1 MNFATT
7 VDPEDALK
15 VYKYSDVRAFWDEI
29 SPLQALLTHGKA
41 DCPWLL
47 ICPRSTGHLTPV
59 LNNFEKQE
67 LLYSPDLSGTHSL
80 PASDSQVQGL

>member
-29 SPLQALLTHGKA
+29 SPLQALLTHGKQTA
-41 DCPWLL
+41 RGFLYA
-47 ICPRSTGHLTPV
+47 
-59 LNNFEKQE
+59 QE
-67 LLYSPDLSGTHSL
+67 AQAT
-80 PASDSQVQGL
+80 